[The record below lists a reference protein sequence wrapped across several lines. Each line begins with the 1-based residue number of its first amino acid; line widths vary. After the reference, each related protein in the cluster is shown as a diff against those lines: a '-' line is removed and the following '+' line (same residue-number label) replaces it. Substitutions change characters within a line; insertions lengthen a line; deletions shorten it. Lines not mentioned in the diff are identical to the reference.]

1 MDTTWADNLKEL
13 DRLMAYRDELLK
25 MLVDA
30 ENDLRNYRAALK
42 AARRAS
48 GPGWQTGSSNASCPR
63 CINAPPTG

>member
-13 DRLMAYRDELLK
+13 DRLTSYRDELLK

-42 AARRAS
+42 AAAS
-48 GPGWQTGSSNASCPR
+48 QQVGT
-63 CINAPPTG
+63 APLGNQR